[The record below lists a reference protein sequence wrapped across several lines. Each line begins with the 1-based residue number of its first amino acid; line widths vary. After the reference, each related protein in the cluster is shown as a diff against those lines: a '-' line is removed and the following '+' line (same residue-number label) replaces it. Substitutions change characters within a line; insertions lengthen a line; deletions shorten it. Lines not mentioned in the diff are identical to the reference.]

1 MTVLADGYVRVS
13 GILAFENLYTAD
25 KKGKFGGKFLIPKSS
40 TQEIAELTQLQQST
54 ASTGGVPYFPK
65 FTPGNPT
72 YDGDVYRDS
81 KGNAVPAF
89 AGHWLLNARSG
100 FPIVLLDEQNG
111 ELNPS
116 AIPAHKQKIYSG
128 VGVDFVV
135 NAFPYPSKDGGQ
147 AGVAFGLAAVK
158 VTDATK
164 PRISEGGSGGLNAQS
179 AAALF
184 GGSPA
189 PVSSPAPTAAP
200 APAPAPAPQN
210 DFLAPPP
217 VKKLVQT
224 GSHTVEALRNAG
236 WSDEQMVS
244 AGHAVWQ

>member
-13 GILAFENLYTAD
+13 GILAFENLYAAD
-25 KKGKFGGKFLIPKSS
+25 KKGKFGGKFLIPKTS
-40 TQEIAELTQLQQST
+40 TQEIAELTQLQQNAANS
-54 ASTGGVPYFPK
+54 SGKPYIAK
-65 FTPGNPT
+65 FTPGNQD
-72 YDGDVYRDS
+72 YDGDVYCDS
-81 KGNAVPAF
+81 KGTRVTSF
-89 AGHWLLNARSG
+89 AGYWILNARSG

-111 ELNPS
+111 ELNPT

-135 NAFPYPSKDGGQ
+135 NAFGYEGKDGGKP
-147 AGVAFGLAAVK
+147 GVAFGLAAVK
-158 VTDATK
+158 ITDATK

-189 PVSSPAPTAAP
+189 PAPAPTAA

-224 GSHTVEALRNAG
+224 GQHTIEALRAAN

-244 AGHAVWQ
+244 AGHAAWQ

>member
-13 GILAFENLYTAD
+13 GILAFENLVNAD
-25 KKGKFGGKFLIPKSS
+25 KKGKYGGKFLVPKSS
-40 TQEIAELTQLQQST
+40 PEIAELNQLQQAA
-54 ASTGGVPYFPK
+54 ASASGKPYIPK
-65 FTPGNPT
+65 FTPGNPD

-81 KGNAVPAF
+81 KGNPVAAF
-89 AGHWLLNARSG
+89 AGYWIVNARSG
-100 FPIVLLDEQNG
+100 FPIVLLDEMNG
-111 ELNPS
+111 ELSPLTVQ
-116 AIPAHKQKIYSG
+116 AHKQKIYSG

-135 NAFPYPSKDGGQ
+135 NAFGYEGKDGGKP
-147 AGVAFGLAAVK
+147 GVAFGLAAVK

-164 PRISEGGSGGLNAQS
+164 PRISEAGSGGLNAQS

-189 PVSSPAPTAAP
+189 PT

-210 DFLAPPP
+210 DFLAPPL
-217 VKKLVQT
+217 VKVLVQT
-224 GSHTVEALRNAG
+224 GAHTIEALRAAG
-236 WSDEQMVS
+236 WTDEGMVS